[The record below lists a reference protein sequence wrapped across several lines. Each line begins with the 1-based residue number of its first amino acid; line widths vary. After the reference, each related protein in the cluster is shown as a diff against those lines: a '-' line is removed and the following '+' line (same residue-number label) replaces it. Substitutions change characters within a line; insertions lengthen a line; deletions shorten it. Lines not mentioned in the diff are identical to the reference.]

1 MRKIQPLFGQIN
13 LIQRQQG
20 DLNWYKPYTND
31 EVLRQPPIKV
41 ATYNQLVTHIAPL
54 QHYNRNITL
63 FFRGQATDRQKDGM
77 TQLLPSIF
85 RLYPGETRLLLKQR
99 FSLLHQKAEALKKLL
114 AAQDPKPG
122 GTRLVTEHPE
132 LAWAL
137 LQHYQVCRTPVLD
150 ITHSIHV
157 ACSFAFDGNKGATGM
172 VYVLGMPW
180 ANDAIAYNTFE
191 ELVNIRLLSIAPPEA
206 QRPFFQEGY
215 LTCHFPNYK
224 MDNVK
229 RVEQYDVAR
238 RVLAKFEFPIAAS
251 FWDKDFMPIPH
262 EKLYPKDDIMYK
274 VCEPLRDR

>member
-1 MRKIQPLFGQIN
+1 MRKLQPLFGQIN

-20 DLNWYKPYTND
+20 DPGWYQPHTND
-31 EVLRQPPIKV
+31 EILQQPPIKV
-41 ATYNQLVTHIAPL
+41 ATYNELVTHIAPL

-63 FFRGQATDRQKDGM
+63 FFRGQATDRQKDGL

-85 RLYPGETRLLLKQR
+85 RIFPGETRLMLKQR
-99 FSLLHQKAEALKKLL
+99 FQLLHQKTEALKKLL
-114 AAQDPKPG
+114 ASQTPQLG

-137 LQHYQVCRTPVLD
+137 LQHYQVCLTPVLD

-157 ACSFAFDGNKGATGM
+157 ACSFAFDGNKGKTGM

-191 ELVNIRLLSIAPPEA
+191 ELVNIRLLSICPPEA

-238 RVLAKFEFPIAAS
+238 RVIAKFEFPIAAG
-251 FWDKDFMPIPH
+251 FWGKAFMPIPH
-262 EKLYPKDDIMYK
+262 AKLYPAADTMDTI
-274 VCEPLRDR
+274 CLSLRDR